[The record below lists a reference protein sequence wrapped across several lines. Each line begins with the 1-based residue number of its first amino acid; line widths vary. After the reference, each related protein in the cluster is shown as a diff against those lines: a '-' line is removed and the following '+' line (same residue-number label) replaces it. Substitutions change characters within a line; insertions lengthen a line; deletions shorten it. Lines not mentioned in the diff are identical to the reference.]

1 MSNFIEQLRRSSSV
15 MKGLQQLHN
24 SLHKVLRF
32 KRGRGSLWGLSDA
45 SNSCTAAISWL
56 LTVRR
61 MMNSRDV
68 ALTPPLTE
76 QSAWRRGVIELK
88 PTGNRGLQCKLK
100 GFKKRKNEQTESG
113 LKRRSEWASWRTWCI
128 IRTTNE
134 DNKTKKT
141 QFQCFTYLN
150 QAIFCTN
157 THSKVNTVWSTVKS
171 TLFVFK

>member
-15 MKGLQQLHN
+15 RKGLQQLHN
-24 SLHKVLRF
+24 SLHKVLWF

-56 LTVRR
+56 LTVRG

-76 QSAWRRGVIELK
+76 QSAWRCGGIELE

-100 GFKKRKNEQTESG
+100 GFKKRKNEQTEMG
-113 LKRRSEWASWRTWCI
+113 LERRSERASWRTWCI
-128 IRTTNE
+128 VRTQ

-141 QFQCFTYLN
+141 QFQCLIYLN
-150 QAIFCTN
+150 RAIFCTN
-157 THSKVNTVWSTVKS
+157 THSKVNTVLSIVKS
-171 TLFVFK
+171 TLFVFE